1 MEHTHLVKGLDYAL
15 LQKVNSEIDV
25 NPEDGEEE
33 EQEVVEQQQQENQNN
48 HETIIKAEKKD
59 NKVSSASGSSG
70 SVITDLESTFKTK
83 LARNINRV
91 LFKTTLPERNELFIP
106 GRMAYVMDLEEE
118 YAESDIPT
126 TLIRSKADCPL
137 EAEGL
142 ATLTTNDIVINKLA
156 QILSYLRQGT
166 KSSKKHRK
174 NNKEVNNRPSTREE
188 KVLQNT
194 KQMYF

>member
-15 LQKVNSEIDV
+15 LQKVKSEIDV
-25 NPEDGEEE
+25 NPDEDDEEE
-33 EQEVVEQQQQENQNN
+33 VAEAAEGEMNNQS
-48 HETIIKAEKKD
+48 EGKTGRKEKA
-59 NKVSSASGSSG
+59 VAPPSSASAPAGG
-70 SVITDLESTFKTK
+70 GPGDIESTFTTK
-83 LARNINRV
+83 LARNVHRV
-91 LFKTTLPERNELFIP
+91 LFKSTLPERNELFIP

-137 EAEGL
+137 AEGL

-174 NNKEVNNRPSTREE
+174 NKEAKASREE
-188 KVLQNT
+188 KVR
-194 KQMYF
+194 